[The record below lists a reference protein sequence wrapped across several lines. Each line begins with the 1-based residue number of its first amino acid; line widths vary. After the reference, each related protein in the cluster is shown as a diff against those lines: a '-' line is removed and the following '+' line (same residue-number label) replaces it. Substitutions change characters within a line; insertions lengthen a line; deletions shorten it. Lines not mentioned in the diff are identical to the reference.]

1 MSADFDF
8 FRRIPYEQYLQK
20 RDDIDSRIKLSD
32 LENGMI
38 VDAFSANRHLGRE
51 GAAVSFIAELRLDD
65 STVPH
70 MGAIGLNLVI
80 YSHTTLQPIRGAEF
94 PIKAYVETHDNEPEP
109 ISWQMSGR
117 FPLRTARYGVIQAGF
132 FSYWADSFI
141 AELETDTTPPQIEN

>member
-8 FRRIPYEQYLQK
+8 FQRIPYEQYLQK

-32 LENGMI
+32 L
-38 VDAFSANRHLGRE
+38 AS
-51 GAAVSFIAELRLDD
+51 
-65 STVPH
+65 
-70 MGAIGLNLVI
+70 
-80 YSHTTLQPIRGAEF
+80 
-94 PIKAYVETHDNEPEP
+94 

-141 AELETDTTPPQIEN
+141 AELETDTVPPQIEN